1 MAHSDFANTSLP
13 VHDEKTGTVGFVNN
27 KDFALVLQGFFTPE
41 DNKILRLMRVPHV
54 DPSIKE
60 QALWSAYGLFNEL
73 DVLVSGDK
81 SNEMT
86 VKFVKLLDRFIS
98 ENGGWG
104 YFNKDENK

>member
-1 MAHSDFANTSLP
+1 MSHSDIANTSLP
-13 VHDEKTGTVGFVNN
+13 VHDAKTGTAGFVNN

-41 DNKILRLMRVPHV
+41 DAEILEEKGFAE
-54 DPSIKE
+54 PSIKE
-60 QALWSAYGLFNEL
+60 RALWSAYGLFNEL

-98 ENGGWG
+98 KNGGWD
-104 YFNKDENK
+104 YFDKEGNK

>member
-1 MAHSDFANTSLP
+1 MAYSDFANTSLP
-13 VHDEKTGTVGFVNN
+13 VHDEKTGTAGFVNN

-41 DNKILRLMRVPHV
+41 DNKILEEKGFV

-73 DVLVSGDK
+73 DVLVSGNK

-98 ENGGWG
+98 ENGGWD
-104 YFNKDENK
+104 YFEEDENK

>member
-13 VHDEKTGTVGFVNN
+13 VHDEKTGTAGFVNN

-41 DNKILRLMRVPHV
+41 DNKILEEKGFV

-98 ENGGWG
+98 ENGDWD
-104 YFNKDENK
+104 YFEEDENK

>member
-1 MAHSDFANTSLP
+1 MSHSDIANTSLP
-13 VHDEKTGTVGFVNN
+13 VHDAKTGTAGFVNN
-27 KDFALVLQGFFTPE
+27 EDFALVLQGFFTPE
-41 DNKILRLMRVPHV
+41 DAEILEEKGFAE
-54 DPSIKE
+54 PSIKE

-98 ENGGWG
+98 KNGGWD
-104 YFNKDENK
+104 YFDKEENK

>member
-1 MAHSDFANTSLP
+1 MSQFEIANINLP
-13 VHDEKTGTVGFVNN
+13 VHDAKTETAGFVNN
-27 KDFALVLQGFFTPE
+27 LDFALVLQGFFTPN
-41 DNKILRLMRVPHV
+41 DGKILEEKGFAE
-54 DPSIKE
+54 PSIKE

-98 ENGGWG
+98 ENGGWD
-104 YFNKDENK
+104 YFEKKENK

>member
-13 VHDEKTGTVGFVNN
+13 VHDEKTGTAGFVNN

-41 DNKILRLMRVPHV
+41 DNKILEEKGFV

-86 VKFVKLLDRFIS
+86 VKFVKLLNRFIS
-98 ENGGWG
+98 ENGGWD
-104 YFNKDENK
+104 YFEEDENK

>member
-1 MAHSDFANTSLP
+1 MSHSDIANTSLP
-13 VHDEKTGTVGFVNN
+13 VHDVKTGTAGFVNN

-41 DNKILRLMRVPHV
+41 DAEILEEKGFAE
-54 DPSIKE
+54 PSIKE

-98 ENGGWG
+98 ENGGWD
-104 YFNKDENK
+104 YFDKEGNK

>member
-13 VHDEKTGTVGFVNN
+13 VHDEKTGTAGFVNN

-41 DNKILRLMRVPHV
+41 DNKILEEKGFV

-73 DVLVSGDK
+73 DVLVSGNK

-98 ENGGWG
+98 ENGGWD
-104 YFNKDENK
+104 YFEEDENK